1 MDPRRAAEETEVYWL
16 ANYDPRLIQLVADTT
31 GLGDVTA
38 GQLPL
43 RHDIASDDGAY
54 AKIGASKASGTAKLA
69 PGLPLDAPLMA
80 IVPLDANIPTR
91 IEAMARLWRALT
103 GQQSLP
109 YAREIPASRR
119 ERLAMSLRAV
129 DARHAGATRR
139 DIAETIFGPEQVPEG
154 VAFDD
159 HHLRSRTAR
168 LIRDGLALIAGG
180 YRKLLKS

>member
-1 MDPRRAAEETEVYWL
+1 M
-16 ANYDPRLIQLVADTT
+16 
-31 GLGDVTA
+31 TA

-43 RHDIASDDGAY
+43 RHDIASYDGAY
-54 AKIGASKASGTAKLA
+54 AKIGASKASVTAKLA

-103 GQQSLP
+103 GQQPLP
-109 YAREIPASRR
+109 YARSELPASRR

-139 DIAETIFGPEQVPEG
+139 DIAVTIFGPEQVPEG

>member
-1 MDPRRAAEETEVYWL
+1 MDPRRAAEEADVYWL
-16 ANYDPRLIQLVADTT
+16 ATYDAHLIQLVADTT
-31 GLGDVTA
+31 GSGDVTP

-43 RHDIASDDGAY
+43 HHDKTGDDGAY
-54 AKIGASKASGTAKLA
+54 AKIRAHRSSGSVRLMPDLA
-69 PGLPLDAPLMA
+69 LDAPLMA
-80 IVPLDANIPTR
+80 IVPLDANIPAR
-91 IEAMARLWRALT
+91 LEAIARLWRLVM
-103 GQQSLP
+103 GQPILP
-109 YAREIPASRR
+109 SASDLSQTRR
-119 ERLAMSLRAV
+119 ERLALSLRAV

-139 DIAETIFGPEQVPEG
+139 EIAETIFGPEQVPEG

>member
-103 GQQSLP
+103 GQQPLP
-109 YAREIPASRR
+109 YASELPALRR

-139 DIAETIFGPEQVPEG
+139 DIAVTTPFS
-154 VAFDD
+154 DD
-159 HHLRSRTAR
+159 GMRTLRSRTAR

>member
-16 ANYDPRLIQLVADTT
+16 AHYDPRLIQLVADTT
-31 GLGDVTA
+31 GIGDVTS

-43 RHDIASDDGAY
+43 HHEKIGDDGAY
-54 AKIGASKASGTAKLA
+54 AKFGASKASGTAKLA
-69 PGLPLDAPLMA
+69 PGMPLDAPLMA
-80 IVPLDANIPTR
+80 IVPLDASIPTR
-91 IEAMARLWRALT
+91 IEALARLWRALT
-103 GQQSLP
+103 GQQTHPSASEL
-109 YAREIPASRR
+109 PASRR

-139 DIAETIFGPEQVPEG
+139 EIAETIFGPEQVPEG

-168 LIRDGLALIAGG
+168 LIRDGLALVAGG

>member
-1 MDPRRAAEETEVYWL
+1 VDPRRAAEETEVYWL

-43 RHDIASDDGAY
+43 RHDM
-54 AKIGASKASGTAKLA
+54 ASGTAKLA

-103 GQQSLP
+103 GQQTLP
-109 YAREIPASRR
+109 YASELPASRR